1 MTDDIKMGMI
11 IDVACGSGGMAD
23 AHGSGPCVGN
33 NMRVQV
39 PSPALELSGAMV
51 KFISPFGAHICGSV
65 GIGRRARLRIL

>member
-1 MTDDIKMGMI
+1 
-11 IDVACGSGGMAD
+11 MAD